1 MENDT
6 EVCSSLINKDVFKF
20 LIKEMP
26 DDIKDD
32 FKNELM
38 NCEDTDKVV
47 GGRRKKSRRKM
58 RGGDEAFKKKIM
70 VCLYLFLGIVIS
82 YLIATT
88 ETVTLQEGF
97 MMLWT
102 GRCTTL
108 SEMSLNLIGFG
119 NPVCSKYQKMIA
131 VVGYAVKYD
140 STAITQIIGA
150 LTIALGTTIAT
161 PYLLHRTIMGIA
173 GQVEMQVARLTGETQ
188 LAIENGEELP
198 SDRQI
203 LNGATDSA
211 EDLINQIKAQPGLL
225 EKLKDLLN
233 SGENQELNLD
243 EDAIEDIDA
252 SSRDESK
259 ESSHQE
265 EYGGS
270 KRSKTK
276 RRRNSK
282 KNKKNKKHTRKH
294 HKRSKK
300 NRRH

>member
-1 MENDT
+1 MENDREMCT
-6 EVCSSLINKDVFKF
+6 NLINKDVFKF
-20 LIKEMP
+20 LIKAMP
-26 DDIKDD
+26 ADIKED

-38 NCEDTDKVV
+38 NCEETNKMA

-97 MMLWT
+97 LMLWS

-108 SEMSLNLIGFG
+108 SEMTLNWAGFG

-131 VVGYAVKYD
+131 VVGYAVKQYD
-140 STAITQIIGA
+140 SAAIAQIIGA
-150 LTIALGTTIAT
+150 LTLALGTGIAA
-161 PYLLHRTIMGIA
+161 PYLLHNTISGIA
-173 GQVEMQVARLTGETQ
+173 SQVEMQVARLTGETR
-188 LAIENGEELP
+188 LAIESGQEIP
-198 SDRQI
+198 SDREI
-203 LNGATDSA
+203 LNGAKDSA

-225 EKLKDLLN
+225 EKLRQLIN
-233 SGENQELNLD
+233 SGENQELNLN
-243 EDAIEDIDA
+243 EAAIEEVDA
-252 SSRDESK
+252 ASRAASQAN
-259 ESSHQE
+259 SQE
-265 EYGGS
+265 LDGG
-270 KRSKTK
+270 KRSKTN